1 MAKTPVPQGGEEND
15 SYVSG
20 FATRWLTVALFEAH
34 HHRMSLSTLQK
45 KVMEAEEYSASRG
58 QKTERAK
65 KHYAWLEPETTV
77 EDDFV
82 ERVPEHFVEQ
92 IVEVLVPHAHFEAD
106 RGAHGLRC
114 ASATAFRRRRGV
126 RRRSHAAG
134 RGEHRRGGP
143 EQEGHHEEYR
153 R

>member
-1 MAKTPVPQGGEEND
+1 MPQGGEESD
-15 SYVSG
+15 GSVSG
-20 FATRWLTVALFEAH
+20 FATGWLTVALFEAH

-58 QKTERAK
+58 QKTERAE
-65 KHYAWLEPETTV
+65 KHDVWLEPETTV
-77 EDDFV
+77 KDDFV
-82 ERVPEHFVEQ
+82 ERVSEHFVEQ
-92 IVEVLVPHAHFEAD
+92 IVAVSVPHAHFEAD

-114 ASATAFRRRRGV
+114 ASATAFPRRRGV
-126 RRRSHAAG
+126 RRPSHAAG
-134 RGEHRRGGP
+134 RGEHRGP